1 MDLGKYVAVGV
12 LAVIVLAAVTYEA
25 PKDGRKAANDPA
37 RVEGSFGPAPT
48 TPIEPAP
55 ALPVDPAPQPE
66 PAAPAPVTTAASPV
80 EVAAAKLPELLH
92 YTVKAGQT
100 LRDVAQE
107 LLGDRRR
114 WQEIARV
121 NKDKLPDPDLV
132 REGMD
137 LVFPREQATPKPAS
151 TTATTL
157 PASASNQATTVAAG
171 AGRTYTVAKGD
182 TLFSIAKRELGAG
195 GRYKEIKSLNGL
207 TSDQV
212 ATGTVLR
219 LPAR

>member
-37 RVEGSFGPAPT
+37 RVEGSFGPAPAA
-48 TPIEPAP
+48 PPAEPPP
-55 ALPVDPAPQPE
+55 ALPVAPPVE
-66 PAAPAPVTTAASPV
+66 PATPAPVTTAAPASI
-80 EVAAAKLPELLH
+80 EAAAAKLPELLH

-114 WQEIARV
+114 WQEVARA
-121 NKDKLPDPDLV
+121 NKDKLPDPDLI

-137 LVFPREQATPKPAS
+137 IVFPREQATPRA
-151 TTATTL
+151 TTTTTL
-157 PASASNQATTVAAG
+157 PASSSGQATTVAAG
-171 AGRTYTVAKGD
+171 AGGRTYTVAKGD
-182 TLFSIAKRELGAG
+182 TLFSIAKRELGGG
-195 GRYKEIKSLNGL
+195 GRWKEIKSLNGL

-212 ATGTVLR
+212 AVGTVLK